1 MSIVTLN
8 RDKLIQNFNFLQK
21 LFSENNIEWS
31 VVTKVLC
38 GNETFLKEVLSLP
51 IDEFCDSRIS
61 NLEKIKVLSPN
72 SQTVYIKP
80 VPLTFVEDILSY
92 ADVSFNTEINTLKLI
107 SQKAVSINTVHKTV
121 IMIEMGELREGVVR
135 ERLLDFFAKVKDLPN
150 IKIVGIGTNLT
161 CMNGVLPDYG
171 KMKELYECRN
181 EVEQM
186 FGIEI
191 PYISGGASVAIPLIM
206 SGEMP
211 EYINH
216 FRVGETLFFGTNVYD
231 HSDIEGMCQ
240 DVFKLHAEIIE
251 IKEKPNIP
259 EGKLGYNLTGEKK
272 DFSVE
277 PKNSTSKR
285 AIIDVGL
292 LEMNLKDLKPIDESL
307 KIVGGSSD
315 MLVLDIE
322 DAHRNYKVGDFI
334 TFNINYMGL
343 LSLMNSD
350 YVEKK
355 TVKTGREQLILPKSN
370 KNISDLH
377 IFSSY

>member
-8 RDKLIQNFNFLQK
+8 KDKLTHNFNFLQK
-21 LFSENNIEWS
+21 LFSEKNIEWS

-38 GNETFLKEVLSLP
+38 GNETFLQEVLSLP
-51 IDEFCDSRIS
+51 IEEFCDSRIS
-61 NLEKIKVLSPN
+61 NLKKIKALSPEA
-72 SQTVYIKP
+72 QTVYIKP
-80 VPLTFVEDILSY
+80 VPFTFVEDVLSY
-92 ADVSFNTEINTLKLI
+92 ADVSFNTEINTLTLL
-107 SQKAVSINTVHKTV
+107 SRKAAALNTVHKTV

-135 ERLLDFFAKVKDLPN
+135 ERLLDFFAKVKDLPH
-150 IKIVGIGTNLT
+150 IEIVGIGTNLT
-161 CMNGVLPDYG
+161 CMNGVLPDDE
-171 KMKELYECRN
+171 KMRELYECRQ
-181 EVEQM
+181 ELEEM
-186 FGIEI
+186 FGIRI

-355 TVKTGREQLILPKSN
+355 TVKTGREQLNPA
-370 KNISDLH
+370 
-377 IFSSY
+377 

>member
-8 RDKLIQNFNFLQK
+8 KDKLKHNFNFLEN

-31 VVTKVLC
+31 LVTKVLC
-38 GNETFLKEVLSLP
+38 GNETFLREVLSLP
-51 IDEFCDSRIS
+51 IEEFCDSRIS
-61 NLEKIKVLSPN
+61 NLKKIKALSPDA
-72 SQTVYIKP
+72 QTVYIKP
-80 VPLTFVEDILSY
+80 VPSTFIEDIIWY
-92 ADVSFNTEINTLKLI
+92 ADVSFNTEIKTLFLL
-107 SQKAVSINTVHKTV
+107 SNKAVLLNKFHKVV

-135 ERLLDFFAKVKDLPN
+135 ERLLDFFEKALTLPN

-161 CMNGVLPDYG
+161 CMNGVLPDDE
-171 KMKELYECRN
+171 KMRELNGCRQ
-181 EVEQM
+181 EIEKK
-186 FGIEI
+186 FGIKI
-191 PYISGGASVAIPLIM
+191 PYISGGASVTIPLIM
-206 SGEMP
+206 NGEMP
-211 EYINH
+211 PYINH

-231 HSDIEGMCQ
+231 NSDIEGMCQ

-259 EGKLGYNLTGEKK
+259 DGKLGYNLTGEQK
-272 DFSVE
+272 DFSDE
-277 PKNSTSKR
+277 PENSKSKR

-292 LEMNLKDLKPIDESL
+292 LEMNLKDLKPVDETL

-322 DAHRNYKVGDFI
+322 ESDRVYKVGDFI

-355 TVKTGREQLILPKSN
+355 TVLNSQKHLQTA
-370 KNISDLH
+370 
-377 IFSSY
+377 